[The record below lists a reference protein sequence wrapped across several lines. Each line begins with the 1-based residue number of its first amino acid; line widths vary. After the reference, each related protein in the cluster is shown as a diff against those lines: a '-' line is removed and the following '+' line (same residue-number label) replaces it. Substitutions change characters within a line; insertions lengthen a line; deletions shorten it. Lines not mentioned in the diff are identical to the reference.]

1 MNTCGVPP
9 KPDRAVA
16 LVEVSDSPDI
26 VVLRTAR
33 GGRALPVMRVVI
45 SGVASRHDL
54 SFNQLD
60 DTQLA
65 VETLLAEESREGREL
80 VLTVSTSGRMF
91 TVRLDGLQN
100 QSVKTALLATE
111 TFRPCEGCLLDV
123 RMLLDSLVDGYRVL
137 DTTPGSFA
145 VEMEKR
151 TS

>member
-1 MNTCGVPP
+1 
-9 KPDRAVA
+9 VA
-16 LVEVSDSPDI
+16 LVEVSDSSDI

-33 GGRALPVMRVVI
+33 GGRPLPVMRVVI

-65 VETLLAEESREGREL
+65 VETLLAEESREGEEL
-80 VLTVSTSGRMF
+80 VLTVSTSGGAFR
-91 TVRLDGLQN
+91 VRLDGLQN
-100 QSVKTALLATE
+100 QSVKAALLATE
-111 TFRPCEGCLLDV
+111 AFRPCEGCLLDV
-123 RMLLDSLVDGYRVL
+123 RMLLDSLVDGYLVL
-137 DTTPGSFA
+137 DTTAGSFA